1 MDDFQVTLADD
12 EKKKPAKSKPFEH
25 SKVDMIELPR
35 SNALTEKTVRVVSHK
50 VFSSKA
56 FDAKFYDVLAAL
68 LGYKEKGS
76 AEVLEY
82 LSGNVLPG
90 NLVVVT
96 LRELSVK
103 FNVSITWVAR
113 IFDRLQIDGF
123 VAKKSQGI
131 WTVSDEFLKLTKK
144 PTNRTQFVIDIEE
157 VPEQLEMFEKD
168 GSINID
174 NIK

>member
-1 MDDFQVTLADD
+1 M
-12 EKKKPAKSKPFEH
+12 
-25 SKVDMIELPR
+25 
-35 SNALTEKTVRVVSHK
+35 
-50 VFSSKA
+50 
-56 FDAKFYDVLAAL
+56 
-68 LGYKEKGS
+68 
-76 AEVLEY
+76 EY

-96 LRELSVK
+96 LRELSTK

-157 VPEQLEMFEKD
+157 VPEQIEMFEKD